1 MYQTHCFNVA
11 QTDPEVE
18 SLGVQ
23 RQQMQRK
30 PGYANLENIQNIEYL
45 VNDLGAFSISNTLKQ
60 SLMCKLLKLCHLITE
75 QTHLIADEVKVRHG
89 RGLVP
94 LTAVQSRGQ
103 RELAVRPS
111 WLQTSTSG

>member
-1 MYQTHCFNVA
+1 MYQTPCFNVA

-23 RQQMQRK
+23 RK
-30 PGYANLENIQNIEYL
+30 PGYAIRPLENIQNIEYL
-45 VNDLGAFSISNTLKQ
+45 VNDLGVFSISNTFKQ
-60 SLMCKLLKLCHLITE
+60 SSMFKLLKLCHLITE

-111 WLQTSTSG
+111 WL